1 MAAERIVYPLVGAR
15 YETASWVNK
24 AASAASAAAA
34 VVISF
39 YHRQSRREKKVDD
52 AEPPAF
58 EKFPNSRARALPL
71 GLGALDHY
79 LRLKSRFSWIRAL
92 SSQLQ
97 NRAARYELAILCC
110 AKFLW
115 V

>member
-24 AASAASAAAA
+24 AASEASASAAAA

-58 EKFPNSRARALPL
+58 EKFPNSRARALPM
-71 GLGALDHY
+71 GLGALDHD
-79 LRLKSRFSWIRAL
+79 LRLRYGDRLYYAL
-92 SSQLQ
+92 QVWWCL
-97 NRAARYELAILCC
+97 
-110 AKFLW
+110 FLP
-115 V
+115 